1 MTIQLDDANV
11 GDIHIAGAVNGDRTV
26 DADVIVG
33 YRDGVV
39 VLTLVGEHDL
49 STANRLVALITD
61 HASRGRSV
69 VVVLSQVEFIDSAIV
84 TALFN
89 GERQML
95 AYGRRLVLELS
106 IDSPISRLLEM
117 SGLRTR
123 LICTNTLGHAVRLAA
138 ERTAVLTTD

>member
-1 MTIQLDDANV
+1 MSVQLDGADV
-11 GDIHIAGAVNGDRTV
+11 GDIHIARAGNGAANVG
-26 DADVIVG
+26 ADVIVG

-49 STANRLVALITD
+49 STANRLVALITH
-61 HASRGRSV
+61 HASRGRAV
-69 VVVLSQVEFIDSAIV
+69 VVALSEVEFIDSAIV

-106 IDSPISRLLEM
+106 IDSPSSRLL
-117 SGLRTR
+117 
-123 LICTNTLGHAVRLAA
+123 
-138 ERTAVLTTD
+138 